1 MSTKA
6 PAEPTSG
13 YEFPEGPSPSSAEW
27 PGDPIGRSNTITR
40 TKSRTAVSD
49 KNLDADPPKRERLL
63 ARALAASGDDAV
75 RTHDVVIHG
84 VRVRAI
90 TNSPHLYEF
99 WCENWYGVGEWERIS
114 GNIVSAEP
122 RCTAYALTGIEDEP
136 EAAYY
141 SREKNTIVFFNTAYY
156 GQLKSWVLGAVGRIL
171 AEEYGIHSIHGACVA
186 LERRGIL
193 YIAPTGTGKSTSS
206 YGLMRA
212 PGARFH
218 SDDWVYIRYMY
229 PLADGKL
236 IAPTRIET
244 AAGETIEGYRCARW
258 LERPDTPMATVYGL
272 GLRDEPITAPL
283 ARLDR
288 GAPPQAYA
296 YLSEKVFYLRSN
308 LVENFPEAAYELL
321 QSNLENVPSVPAA
334 FIEQYRGLLRDLD
347 QYLLS
352 TGAARGR
359 DHFAHMPEAER
370 HRMLA
375 RFFAFN
381 NARAMLQIGNIFP
394 PAQVFLDPLEPV
406 HLTHI
411 FLLKRD
417 FDADEVL
424 QTLDLDSFID
434 RLLIGQT
441 PEGKR
446 EIAYNAYRAVDD
458 AQEKAY
464 VSRIEGQARSAGG
477 SLYATMQRDRDVPA
491 TLYEEFELF
500 RLLHRAAACYD
511 LNTILQKDPTVP
523 SRKEAVE
530 RTIALIAAVVAQA
543 RGTISA
549 TIDTYRQIAAERAPG
564 VPDA

>member
-13 YEFPEGPSPSSAEW
+13 YEFPDAPDPSSAEW
-27 PGDPIGRSNTITR
+27 PGSPIGRSNTITR

-49 KNLDADPPKRERLL
+49 KNLDADPRKRERLL
-63 ARALAASGDDAV
+63 ARAAAAGSGDAV

-84 VRVRAI
+84 VRVQAI

-114 GNIVSAEP
+114 GNIVSSEP
-122 RCTAYALTGIEDEP
+122 RCLAYALTGIDDEP

-141 SREKNTIVFFNTAYY
+141 SREKSTIVFFNTAYY

-186 LERRGIL
+186 LEQRGIL

-229 PLADGKL
+229 PLANGRL

-244 AAGETIEGYRCARW
+244 ADGETVEGYRCARW
-258 LERPDTPMATVYGL
+258 LERPDTPLATVYGL
-272 GLRDEPITAPL
+272 GPRDEPIFTPL
-283 ARLDR
+283 AALDR
-288 GAPPQAYA
+288 SMPPRAYA

-308 LVENFPEAAYELL
+308 LVETFPEAAYELL
-321 QSNLENVPSVPAA
+321 QSNLENVPTVQPS
-334 FIEQYRGLLRDLD
+334 FIEEHRGLLHDLD

-352 TGAARGR
+352 DGAAQGR
-359 DHFAHMPEAER
+359 DYFAQMSESER

-381 NARAMLQIGNIFP
+381 NARAMLQIGNIFSP
-394 PAQVFLDPLEPV
+394 EQVFLDPLEPV
-406 HLTHI
+406 HLTHV

-417 FDADEVL
+417 FSTDEVL
-424 QTLDLDSFID
+424 ETMDLDSFVD

-464 VSRIEGQARSAGG
+464 VSAIEERARQAGT
-477 SLYATMQRDRDVPA
+477 SLYAAMQRDQDVPA
-491 TLYEEFELF
+491 TLYQEFELF
-500 RLLHRAAACYD
+500 RLLHRTAGCYD
-511 LNTILQKDPTVP
+511 LNTILQKDPSVTSGRKRLSAP
-523 SRKEAVE
+523 S
-530 RTIALIAAVVAQA
+530 
-543 RGTISA
+543 
-549 TIDTYRQIAAERAPG
+549 P
-564 VPDA
+564 